1 MDHEKLIQS
10 VCAAF
15 FQVPQQDIALESRL
29 MGGMSNFTYI
39 ITVKGDRYT
48 FRIPGKNAEKFVDRT
63 VEKHHLELI
72 RPLDLDNDTVYLDL
86 ENGYKIAR
94 YIEGVPLHEKNPHD
108 YLEAAANI
116 LKKVHQ
122 SGLKSQYDYDPLGR
136 LERYEQHLKPY
147 NHVHET
153 RYDSLKARWLDFK
166 TTIDVYPKTLTHG
179 DSQISNFVVTDE
191 RLYLMDWEFSGNND
205 PFYDIACF
213 GNTNFDHAIAL
224 LPVYLGKAPDA
235 EAFNRLYFWRTFQCL
250 QWHNVALYKAYIGL
264 SADLKIDFEKVAH
277 LYLDKAEALLNKLK

>member
-1 MDHEKLIQS
+1 MSHETLIQT
-10 VCAAF
+10 VCADF
-15 FQVPQQDIALESRL
+15 FNVDPTAVKLESRL

-39 ITVKGDRYT
+39 ITVKDVRYT

-72 RPLDLDNDTVYLDL
+72 QPLNLDNDTIYLDL
-86 ENGYKIAR
+86 EKGYKIAR
-94 YIEGVPLHEKNPHD
+94 YIEGVPMHEKNPHD
-108 YLEAAANI
+108 YLEQAADI
-116 LKKVHQ
+116 LKTIHQ
-122 SGLKSQYDYDPLGR
+122 SGLTSEYDYDPLGR
-136 LERYEQHLKPY
+136 LHVYESHLKPY
-147 NHVHET
+147 DHVHDA
-153 RYDSLKARWLDFK
+153 RYDRLKARWMALKAD
-166 TTIDVYPKTLTHG
+166 IDCHQKTLTHG

-224 LPVYLGKAPDA
+224 LPVYLEKTPDA

-264 SADLKIDFEKVAH
+264 SADLKIDFAKVAN
-277 LYLDKAEALLNKLK
+277 LYLDKAEALLDKLK